1 MSKTHE
7 TEIAAATTMPA
18 MVTLRDVFTRET
30 RAMRISEFD
39 AIGLHSSK
47 LFDRCK
53 NSSVHAAIGF
63 NKFIENGGTSVGL
76 RQEDIDSAYDYM
88 QSPIRKL
95 FNSEFITDGQRA
107 RFKPLLE
114 RDTAQILAMHRA
126 YKEVKAAVEASD
138 KTLSYIAEDKN
149 DGVGHR
155 NTYVDETPEEIA
167 EAAINAQAEIL
178 ARAMKL
184 AR

>member
-39 AIGLHSSK
+39 AIGLHSAK

-53 NSSVHAAIGF
+53 NDCVHDQIGF
-63 NKFIENGGTSVGL
+63 NRFVENGSAIGL
-76 RQEDIDSAYDYM
+76 TEETIRSACNYM
-88 QSPIRKL
+88 RTPIQKL
-95 FNSEFITDGQRA
+95 FNSEFVTDAQRETY
-107 RFKPLLE
+107 KPLLE
-114 RDTAQILAMHRA
+114 YGNNNTTSLYAA
-126 YKEVKAAVEASD
+126 YKAIKKAVEASD